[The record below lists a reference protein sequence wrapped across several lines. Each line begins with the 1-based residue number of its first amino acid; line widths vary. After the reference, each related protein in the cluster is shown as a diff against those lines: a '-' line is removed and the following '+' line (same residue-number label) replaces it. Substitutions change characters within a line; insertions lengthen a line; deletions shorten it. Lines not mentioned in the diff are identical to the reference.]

1 MNSRRKEPWGRS
13 KLVMLAVAFA
23 FLLLAAVLVGVFAFG
38 PSFSAASHAEYSG
51 DVAVLWRNS
60 VTPAG
65 DEVAVLWRNAPVQLD
80 EKVAVLWRNS
90 IVPAEGEVAVLWR
103 NSVTPAGDE
112 VAVLWRNSALV

>member
-1 MNSRRKEPWGRS
+1 MNSRGKEHWSRS
-13 KLVMLAVAFA
+13 RLLMLAVAFA
-23 FLLLAAVLVGVFAFG
+23 FLVSAAVLVGVFAFG
-38 PSFSAASHAEYSG
+38 PTSAAVSYAENSG